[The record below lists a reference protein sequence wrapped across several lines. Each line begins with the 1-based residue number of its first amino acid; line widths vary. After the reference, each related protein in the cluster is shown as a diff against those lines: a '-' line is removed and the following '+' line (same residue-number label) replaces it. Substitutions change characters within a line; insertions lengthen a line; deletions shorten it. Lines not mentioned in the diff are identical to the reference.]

1 MTSIL
6 FRILTIC
13 HCRFKCHDPQNK
25 NVFRHFFIFLFFYF
39 YFFFY
44 FLFFSFLKSLL
55 NFKHFEKKFIVIANG
70 FPKLQIVKDLIR
82 SLSKKRR
89 LRTSLDSQ
97 HVKAS
102 QTLAKSPWEHFY
114 HILHLFRGNWFGKC
128 FP

>member
-1 MTSIL
+1 MIL
-6 FRILTIC
+6 KT
-13 HCRFKCHDPQNK
+13 KM
-25 NVFRHFFIFLFFYF
+25 FFAIFLFFYF
-39 YFFFY
+39 FIFIFFY

-82 SLSKKRR
+82 PLSKKRR

-102 QTLAKSPWEHFY
+102 QTLAKSP
-114 HILHLFRGNWFGKC
+114 
-128 FP
+128 